1 MMEVN
6 SLLIQ
11 IMMMSQVTRDT
22 SIGSTNK
29 APILAIILSNFVLFV
44 QISIIMTFTM
54 IFFSI
59 SKSKYNFIGELY
71 STDGVNKV
79 SHLT

>member
-22 SIGSTNK
+22 SIGSANK

-54 IFFSI
+54 IFFLILNQNIILLGNSTLQ
-59 SKSKYNFIGELY
+59 IGLIKCP
-71 STDGVNKV
+71 T
-79 SHLT
+79 